1 MKNTISLMLALLL
14 ACSLCVANVYAV
26 EMETG
31 TIYVEENYS
40 EIAGLEDDILSDL
53 YTSSLSERSA
63 VTTSV
68 TDIDFEL
75 AQEVYVFT
83 PEAFLDVINS
93 EDFWQ
98 LYSIEG
104 TPVWKVPVNVS
115 SKNFDY
121 AIVGQKQSGEYDY
134 TTVSAPIEYIESM
147 EYLFYPEETNNILR
161 NVAVEENKIAV
172 LSVPMYELDFIVLCL
187 DNGATTFI
195 PYTQCTDL
203 QNGIMYSKAAIADV
217 VTELIAQNTVVAA
230 DVGGSMGS
238 AQAQNEDNFA
248 GVIML
253 CILTM
258 IMVYI
263 CAKQWH
269 GFRREM

>member
-1 MKNTISLMLALLL
+1 
-14 ACSLCVANVYAV
+14 
-26 EMETG
+26 
-31 TIYVEENYS
+31 
-40 EIAGLEDDILSDL
+40 
-53 YTSSLSERSA
+53 
-63 VTTSV
+63 
-68 TDIDFEL
+68 
-75 AQEVYVFT
+75 
-83 PEAFLDVINS
+83 
-93 EDFWQ
+93 
-98 LYSIEG
+98 
-104 TPVWKVPVNVS
+104 
-115 SKNFDY
+115 
-121 AIVGQKQSGEYDY
+121 
-134 TTVSAPIEYIESM
+134 
-147 EYLFYPEETNNILR
+147 
-161 NVAVEENKIAV
+161 
-172 LSVPMYELDFIVLCL
+172 MYELDFIVLCL